1 MLEVMMPDSAVICV
15 DDSGSGESVLLVHG
29 ASQTRAAWSRLA
41 PLLTDNYRVFNMDRR
56 GRGGSTDGSSYSLG
70 RESEDIVRVVE
81 KLPEPV
87 HLIAHSYGALCAL
100 EALRLTDVIAS
111 AILYEPPIA
120 SSGYSMPGA
129 APLRDAL
136 NQFGPEASLDAFM
149 RDYVGLAPAAIKASR
164 RDLAWP
170 ARVALAHTIC
180 REVEAVSGYRLEPG
194 HFAGVDTPVLVLSG
208 ECSPAWMAAGTQ
220 AVADALP
227 RGERRTLAGQG
238 HVAMLTAP
246 QLLAA
251 VIGSHAR
258 VHHQNRL

>member
-41 PLLTDNYRVFNMDRR
+41 PLLTD
-56 GRGGSTDGSSYSLG
+56 
-70 RESEDIVRVVE
+70 
-81 KLPEPV
+81 
-87 HLIAHSYGALCAL
+87 
-100 EALRLTDVIAS
+100 VIAS

-149 RDYVGLAPAAIKASR
+149 HDYVGLAPAAIKASR
-164 RDLAWP
+164 RDPAWP

-194 HFAGVDTPVLVLSG
+194 HFAGVDTPVLVLSS

-258 VHHQNRL
+258 VHHRNRL